1 MTRDTSTYSPL
12 QGLTKTKKPSLR
24 TLSKLVLGLDI
35 QEGEHSSVTD
45 ARATMCIYR
54 SQKSAWE
61 DSLLKHTHPV
71 LLTTTTPSLA
81 KLDYAKISLTG
92 VGKKKNLKGAGSAF
106 AVSTVLRHVRNERE
120 LLEENGGLTANGGE
134 DDGDGEDLEQDEEKA
149 EEMERNEERREGRRE
164 METWF
169 WDSISKNLNHQNY
182 SLHRLSSVRNRTA
195 LEGRR

>member
-1 MTRDTSTYSPL
+1 
-12 QGLTKTKKPSLR
+12 
-24 TLSKLVLGLDI
+24 
-35 QEGEHSSVTD
+35 
-45 ARATMCIYR
+45 MCIYR

-134 DDGDGEDLEQDEEKA
+134 DDGDGEDVEQDEEKA
-149 EEMERNEERREGRRE
+149 EEMERERRKKRRTE
-164 METWF
+164 RDGDMVLGFDFEKPKPPKLLPASTIERQKQNG
-169 WDSISKNLNHQNY
+169 SGGKKVNGGGKGGGGGEQKKGQIKGGGISFKGDREKRPM
-182 SLHRLSSVRNRTA
+182 SKA
-195 LEGRR
+195 GWWEED